1 MEPLYHEQGPGEE
14 TGSVAA
20 RVALDPRME
29 LELVWQLPRGSRLL
43 TGTLKP
49 LGRGRENCVRST

>member
-14 TGSVAA
+14 TGPVAA
-20 RVALDPRME
+20 KVALGPRME
-29 LELVWQLPRGSRLL
+29 LELVWQLPQGSRLL

-49 LGRGRENCVRST
+49 LGKGRENCVRST